1 MKKKTNSAFHNWK
14 LISRNFSEV
23 DSDLPQDIR
32 DEALMC
38 FEAAVSNRMAV
49 GDAIQKVQKDVLS
62 KCDER
67 FKGQRYKG
75 FIKFDFDT
83 NVISITVSKNIFRR
97 KKSKTSTYI
106 GNKYNVMRI
115 PFYYLIVVIFSFRLI
130 NLLVGIA
137 NFNLELEPKKWFV
150 QILSWEDFQ
159 TQICIDKR

>member
-38 FEAAVSNRMAV
+38 FEAAVSNRMAI

-83 NVISITVSKNIFRR
+83 NVISITVSKIIFRR
-97 KKSKTSTYI
+97 KKCHEYLFIVFDLYHFLFQINKFAGGNCQFQSGI
-106 GNKYNVMRI
+106 GTKKMVCPD
-115 PFYYLIVVIFSFRLI
+115 PFMGRLSDP
-130 NLLVGIA
+130 NMH
-137 NFNLELEPKKWFV
+137 
-150 QILSWEDFQ
+150 
-159 TQICIDKR
+159 R

>member
-1 MKKKTNSAFHNWK
+1 MGIPIYL
-14 LISRNFSEV
+14 LIDFSEV

-83 NVISITVSKNIFRR
+83 NVISITVSKNIFRKR
-97 KKSKTSTYI
+97 KSKTYTC
-106 GNKYNVMRI
+106 I
-115 PFYYLIVVIFSFRLI
+115 PIYYLIFVIFSFRLI
-130 NLLVGIA
+130 NLLAVIA

-159 TQICIDKR
+159 TQICINEKDKINVQK

>member
-1 MKKKTNSAFHNWK
+1 MYIPFCVVLCFVVLCRVDWTVYS
-14 LISRNFSEV
+14 LYLPISINFSEV

-38 FEAAVSNRMAV
+38 FEAAVSNRMSV

-83 NVISITVSKNIFRR
+83 NVISITVSKNLRNNSMYKLYPLILNFN
-97 KKSKTSTYI
+97 KKS
-106 GNKYNVMRI
+106 
-115 PFYYLIVVIFSFRLI
+115 FF
-130 NLLVGIA
+130 
-137 NFNLELEPKKWFV
+137 
-150 QILSWEDFQ
+150 
-159 TQICIDKR
+159 

>member
-1 MKKKTNSAFHNWK
+1 M
-14 LISRNFSEV
+14 ISRNFSEV

-83 NVISITVSKNIFRR
+83 NVISITVSKNIFRKR
-97 KKSKTSTYI
+97 KSKTYTC
-106 GNKYNVMRI
+106 I
-115 PFYYLIVVIFSFRLI
+115 PIYYLIFVIFSFRLI

-150 QILSWEDFQ
+150 QILSWEDFP
-159 TQICIDKR
+159 TQICIVKR

>member
-1 MKKKTNSAFHNWK
+1 MACNVTAKSGQSRGLEDALGATVKGKLEGKHWKKKTNSAFHNWK

-97 KKSKTSTYI
+97 RKKNQQPLHI
-106 GNKYNVMRI
+106 G
-115 PFYYLIVVIFSFRLI
+115 
-130 NLLVGIA
+130 
-137 NFNLELEPKKWFV
+137 
-150 QILSWEDFQ
+150 
-159 TQICIDKR
+159 

>member
-1 MKKKTNSAFHNWK
+1 M
-14 LISRNFSEV
+14 INFSEV

-83 NVISITVSKNIFRR
+83 NVISITVSKNLT
-97 KKSKTSTYI
+97 KKT
-106 GNKYNVMRI
+106 NVYCTR
-115 PFYYLIVVIFSFRLI
+115 YLIFYTFYS
-130 NLLVGIA
+130 
-137 NFNLELEPKKWFV
+137 
-150 QILSWEDFQ
+150 D
-159 TQICIDKR
+159 

>member
-1 MKKKTNSAFHNWK
+1 MCTYGFWRGYIPIYL
-14 LISRNFSEV
+14 LINFSEV

-83 NVISITVSKNIFRR
+83 NVISITVSKNLT
-97 KKSKTSTYI
+97 KKQC
-106 GNKYNVMRI
+106 
-115 PFYYLIVVIFSFRLI
+115 
-130 NLLVGIA
+130 LLY
-137 NFNLELEPKKWFV
+137 
-150 QILSWEDFQ
+150 
-159 TQICIDKR
+159 